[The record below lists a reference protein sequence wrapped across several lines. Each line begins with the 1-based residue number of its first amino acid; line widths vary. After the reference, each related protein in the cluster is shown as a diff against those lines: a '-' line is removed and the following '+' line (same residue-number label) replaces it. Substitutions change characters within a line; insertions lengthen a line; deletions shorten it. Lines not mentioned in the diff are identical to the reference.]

1 MSGEKT
7 STDLEICE
15 GQLLMMMPVV
25 HFLRMRK
32 TSASCLLWVK
42 GVDY

>member
-7 STDLEICE
+7 STGLEICE
-15 GQLLMMMPVV
+15 GQLLMMMSVV

-32 TSASCLLWVK
+32 TVQLWVK